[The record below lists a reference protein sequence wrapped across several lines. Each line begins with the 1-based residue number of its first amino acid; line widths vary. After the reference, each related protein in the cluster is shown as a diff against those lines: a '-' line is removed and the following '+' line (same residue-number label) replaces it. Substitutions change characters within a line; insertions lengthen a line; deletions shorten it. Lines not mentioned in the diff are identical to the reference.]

1 MTAPPEHEFASRTPT
16 MLYRIQGPTE
26 RLLEATAVEAALE
39 PVPAIRPIPGAAR
52 PTTTDWMR
60 AATRTEFLRGL
71 CGIPSTSSS
80 ECFPVAAPAGFDCA
94 VIDDVLGHLKEHRP
108 DSAGFSN
115 STF

>member
-1 MTAPPEHEFASRTPT
+1 MTAPPEHEFESRTPT

-26 RLLEATAVEAALE
+26 RLLEATAVEAAFE

-71 CGIPSTSSS
+71 CGISSTSS
-80 ECFPVAAPAGFDCA
+80 G
-94 VIDDVLGHLKEHRP
+94 VLRYGASRRQTAHYRCIRR
-108 DSAGFSN
+108 DGGQRVF
-115 STF
+115 